1 MIGDA
6 RTNKAVRTAIRSIF
20 IMPTRRNQAATV
32 QAATVQ
38 DVNEVQNTNNV
49 QDVMSVEN
57 TIETQDTD
65 NVQGMSFSWDSIISQ
80 ESNVKTFDDILKE
93 CLVQP
98 NFRLFR
104 GVCIKNVKSFV
115 YKAETGRL
123 ITRVTLVSKTS
134 IPGMVVDND
143 DVDAFGMPI
152 KKIGMSNNIFTSSYA
167 LAAALKNDPYLAI
180 FADNVAN
187 MGQDD
192 IVMASEK
199 ELIGKE
205 NIANLLLAGG
215 KVDVLCQIIKKG
227 EIYINPFSSNTDAAE
242 TTFDED
248 RIMHHIVNVEAG
260 LVGKDLYRNYI
271 SI

>member
-1 MIGDA
+1 MFGDA
-6 RTNKAVRTAIRSIF
+6 RTNKAVRTAIRTIF
-20 IMPTRRNQAATV
+20 IMPTRRIQDVTEGPDVINV
-32 QAATVQ
+32 ENVDKVQ
-38 DVNEVQNTNNV
+38 DA
-49 QDVMSVEN
+49 D
-57 TIETQDTD
+57 
-65 NVQGMSFSWDSIISQ
+65 VQGMSFSWDSIISQ

-93 CLVQP
+93 CLAQP
-98 NFRLFR
+98 TFRLFR
-104 GVCIKNVKSFV
+104 GICIKNVKAFI

-123 ITRVTLVSKTS
+123 ITRVTLVAKTA
-134 IPGMVVDND
+134 IPGMVVDNN

-167 LAAALKNDPYLAI
+167 LAAAFKNDPYLAI

-192 IVMASEK
+192 IVMSSEK

-205 NIANLLLAGG
+205 NFANLLLAGG
-215 KVDVLCQIIKKG
+215 KVDVLCQVVKKG
-227 EIYINPFSSNTDAAE
+227 EIYINPFSSNTTDAAE

-248 RIMHHIVNVEAG
+248 RIMHHIVSVEAG

-271 SI
+271 SM